1 MMLWNIL
8 RKLSL
13 LHRRGIFE
21 SLLMLGAG
29 FWVFFN
35 TEITGASPL
44 QIGFAKQLMAVGAAV
59 LASLAYW
66 IAGILVFG
74 VRILWALFGVLKISI
89 RARLGK
95 VGSL

>member
-13 LHRRGIFE
+13 LHRRGVFE
-21 SLLMLGAG
+21 ALLMVAAG
-29 FWVFFN
+29 FLAIRWADLGGPDPM
-35 TEITGASPL
+35 EIL
-44 QIGFAKQLMAVGAAV
+44 FAKILIGIGAAV

-66 IAGILVFG
+66 IGGILVFL
-74 VRILWALFGVLKISI
+74 VKILWALGGVLLISI